1 MNFTSL
7 MMMLLRNNFYTEL
20 QSSLSTQWLSFEEL
34 NQIQEEKFRALI
46 DHCRVN
52 VPYYKNLPN
61 INRVNS
67 LSDLNLLPFLT
78 KKIIRQQ
85 KLNIKSDKCS
95 KKYLIPMTS
104 SGSTGEPLDYYID
117 ARNRVGSACTMRGD
131 MWTGYN
137 LGEKNV
143 SFWIFKNTPL
153 KIKLKWAIKSFL
165 TEKTKYIDFGDL
177 SDACFNNLYNK
188 INRIKPTFI
197 VSYAVAM
204 NLFAIYLKEN
214 GLRIHTP
221 KGIVVGAEVLLE
233 KHRQNIENVFSC
245 KVLNRYGTSEFF
257 HIAGECEFQKGLHIS
272 MENVYLEIINSDG
285 EPCQPGEFG
294 EVVIT
299 SLNNFSFPFIRYKL
313 GDLATFSNN
322 QCPCGRSLPL
332 LQNIDGRL
340 TEITFGINGKRMT
353 GAFWG
358 HLFGSL
364 IPSVKKYQ
372 VHQIAIDEITIKLQT
387 TNSFQESNIDYII
400 NYTKSE
406 LGNDTKIDVSLVD
419 SIPVTKMGKHRWV
432 ISSINTD

>member
-1 MNFTSL
+1 MHASITCIIKS
-7 MMMLLRNNFYTEL
+7 
-20 QSSLSTQWLSFEEL
+20 
-34 NQIQEEKFRALI
+34 IG
-46 DHCRVN
+46 
-52 VPYYKNLPN
+52 
-61 INRVNS
+61 
-67 LSDLNLLPFLT
+67 LNLLL
-78 KKIIRQQ
+78 
-85 KLNIKSDKCS
+85 
-95 KKYLIPMTS
+95 S
-104 SGSTGEPLDYYID
+104 SVTQWQFQELVENVY
-117 ARNRVGSACTMRGD
+117 
-131 MWTGYN
+131 
-137 LGEKNV
+137 KNGF
-143 SFWIFKNTPL
+143 S
-153 KIKLKWAIKSFL
+153 
-165 TEKTKYIDFGDL
+165 E
-177 SDACFNNLYNK
+177 
-188 INRIKPTFI
+188 
-197 VSYAVAM
+197 
-204 NLFAIYLKEN
+204 KEN

-299 SLNNFSFPFIRYKL
+299 SLNNFTFPFIRYKL

-322 QCPCGRSLPL
+322 LCPCGRSLPL

-419 SIPVTKMGKHRWV
+419 SIPVTKMGKHRCV
-432 ISSINTD
+432 ISSINTDQHF